1 MKIVITGAGGFIGS
15 NLYTFLK
22 LRGHHVI
29 GIVRNKKN
37 ALDMENCI
45 EWDMREKCEARI
57 EADVLIHTAAKSPG
71 KEDSFTK
78 FYENNVLAASNM
90 IAFAKKNHIKQIIYT
105 SSVSSYGEIDSVLN
119 AETPHKEPGD
129 YGLTKYVAEKLIR
142 DCKIP
147 SITLILPG
155 VVGRGC
161 NPNWLTKVLEQLYR
175 NQNVCVYNRKGDFNN
190 IVHIKDLC
198 EFVELILQSPSRENK
213 TFILCAAD
221 KMKMEELVLY
231 MKSKIKSSSKIEFLE
246 ENKKS
251 SFILDNSAA
260 LQAGFRSMELWEILD
275 EICEQTLDENRMRML
290 K

>member
-1 MKIVITGAGGFIGS
+1 MNIVITGAGGFIGS
-15 NLYTFLK
+15 NLYTYLNM
-22 LRGHHVI
+22 RGHNVI

-37 ALDMENCI
+37 APDMERCI

-57 EADVLIHTAAKSPG
+57 DADVMIHTAAKSPG
-71 KEDSFTK
+71 EEDSFTK
-78 FYENNVLAASNM
+78 FYENNVLVTSNM

-105 SSVSSYGEIDSVLN
+105 NSVSSYGEINSVLN

-129 YGLTKYVAEKLIR
+129 YGLTKYVAEKLIQ

-155 VVGRGC
+155 VVGKDC
-161 NPNWLTKVLEQLYR
+161 NMNWLTKTAGQLYH
-175 NQNVCVYNRKGDFNN
+175 NQDICVYNQKGDFNN

-198 EFVELILQSPSRENK
+198 EFVELILQSPSGENK

-221 KMKMEELVLY
+221 KMKLEELVLY

-246 ENKKS
+246 GNGKS

-260 LQAGFRSMELWEILD
+260 LQAGFHSMGLREILD
-275 EICEQTLDENRMRML
+275 ELCKQTLDENRMS